1 MVSGVRARVVSFPIR
16 LPSRVLRCALAL
28 GVPVSKERGE
38 EGGRRTAV
46 VVAAVGCVPCLSVRP
61 PPPCSAHVGFPGLSR
76 TETGLCDS
84 RVALRVF
91 RRSYT
96 TPRCRCRPRSG
107 AYTAAG
113 VPAASSAW
121 AVWRPSHER
130 RKRGAQRTRKK
141 EESRIL
147 LWGRACVR
155 RAKKGASPP
164 VPLLWLLR
172 RHPCLLRSEPRPGE
186 GASVARWRPPPRV
199 AVSSSTSAAPA
210 AEGGWGAECPTLPP
224 PPLRPPS
231 LLVLRQPFFLGPV
244 GLVWEASVRLR
255 GAGQPRSG
263 GGPTMPC
270 GAGARHARFPSSR
283 RLDGERWGSV
293 RARESRPCLLYTSPS
308 PRD

>member
-1 MVSGVRARVVSFPIR
+1 MSGVRARVVSFPIR

-28 GVPVSKERGE
+28 GVPVSKEKGGGGWTADGGGC
-38 EGGRRTAV
+38 GGRGLRAL
-46 VVAAVGCVPCLSVRP
+46 PCPSDP

-147 LWGRACVR
+147 FVGSCLRAAGQEGGVSSC
-155 RAKKGASPP
+155 AAALAS
-164 VPLLWLLR
+164 
-172 RHPCLLRSEPRPGE
+172 
-186 GASVARWRPPPRV
+186 APPPL
-199 AVSSSTSAAPA
+199 PA
-210 AEGGWGAECPTLPP
+210 AERAAPRRRGLG
-224 PPLRPPS
+224 
-231 LLVLRQPFFLGPV
+231 RQVAP
-244 GLVWEASVRLR
+244 AS
-255 GAGQPRSG
+255 AGR
-263 GGPTMPC
+263 
-270 GAGARHARFPSSR
+270 
-283 RLDGERWGSV
+283 
-293 RARESRPCLLYTSPS
+293 CLL
-308 PRD
+308 